1 MSKKIITLV
10 IVLIT
15 IALIGLVGIQIYWIK
30 NALAVKEANFDR
42 SVNEALTNVVYKLE
56 KLEVANR
63 IKNKIDKG
71 SPNLS
76 LYGAIDSLNNMF
88 VKEMESM
95 TYDFNIQKASYVNY
109 SSKKISVEYTE
120 TIPGKGKIYIDSSVI
135 IAGNNKDS
143 LKTIKKQEV
152 RPSSVP
158 EYYTPSNHFDSIS
171 DKIDKFLK
179 KSFLVNDVF
188 EEMFNYKYS
197 PTIEESI
204 EPVKLDSL
212 INSEL
217 KNKGIRTDYEYGIY
231 SPLKNELVYEKTGK
245 YHKDLIDNSVA
256 FNLFPSDLFRTPEY
270 LLIYFP
276 NKEKYLFTQTGL
288 MLSVAAILILLIILS
303 FIYTIRT
310 IIKQKRL
317 SEMKNDFINNMTHEF
332 KTPIS
337 TISLACQALTDE
349 DISKSEVL
357 YKNYLHVIGDENNR
371 LGIMAEKILQT
382 AILEKGQIKL
392 KKEPVDIHSVIKEI
406 FKNFNLQVAAKGGRI
421 ITFLE
426 ATNCIINADRIH
438 VTNVIYNLVDN
449 ANKYTPDNPIIS
461 VATENNDMGIYISV
475 EDNGIGISHANLK
488 KVFDK
493 LYRVHTGNVHNVKG
507 FGLGLSYVKTIV
519 EMHDGIVN
527 VESELKK
534 GSKFTI
540 YLPFGES
547 NIL

>member
-1 MSKKIITLV
+1 MNKKIISLV

-15 IALIGLVGIQIYWIK
+15 IALIGLVGMQIYWIK

-56 KLEVANR
+56 KLEVASR
-63 IKNKIDKG
+63 IKNKIYTG

-76 LYGAIDSLNNMF
+76 LYSTIDSLNNMF
-88 VKEMESM
+88 VEEMESM
-95 TYDFNIQKASYVNY
+95 TNDFNIQKASYINY
-109 SSKKISVEYTE
+109 TSKHISVEYTE
-120 TIPGKGKIYIDSSVI
+120 TIPGNGMMHIDSSQATI
-135 IAGNNKDS
+135 GDKD
-143 LKTIKKQEV
+143 TVKKQEI
-152 RPSSVP
+152 RPVSVP
-158 EYYTPSNHFDSIS
+158 EYYFPSNHFDSIS

-179 KSFLVNDVF
+179 KSFLVSDVF
-188 EEMFNYKYS
+188 EEMFNYKYFPS
-197 PTIEESI
+197 IEERI
-204 EPVKLDSL
+204 DPTKLDSL
-212 INSEL
+212 IKAEL
-217 KNKGIRTDYEYGIY
+217 GNKGIHTDFEYGIY
-231 SPLKNELVYEKTGK
+231 SPLKNELIIEKTGN
-245 YHKDLIDNSVA
+245 YHKELMDNSVA
-256 FNLFPSDLFRTPEY
+256 FNLFPSDLFRAPEY

-288 MLSVAAILILLIILS
+288 MLTVAAVLIIFIILS

-337 TISLACQALTDE
+337 TISLACQALTDNE
-349 DISKSEVL
+349 ISKTESL

-371 LGIMAEKILQT
+371 LGVMAEKILQT
-382 AILEKGQIKL
+382 AVLEKGQIKL

-406 FKNFNLQVAAKGGRI
+406 IKNISLQVEAKGGKI
-421 ITFLE
+421 ITDLVAF
-426 ATNCIINADRIH
+426 NSIINADRIH
-438 VTNVIYNLVDN
+438 ITNVIYNLVDN
-449 ANKYTPDNPIIS
+449 SIKYTYETPVIII
-461 VATENNDMGIYISV
+461 ATENNEPGIYISV

-493 LYRVHTGNVHNVKG
+493 LYRVPTGNVHNVKG
-507 FGLGLSYVKTIV
+507 FGLGLSYVKAIV
-519 EMHDGIVN
+519 EMHGGIVN
-527 VESELKK
+527 LESELKK

-547 NIL
+547 NIS

>member
-1 MSKKIITLV
+1 MSKKIISLV

-63 IKNKIDKG
+63 IKNKIDVG

-95 TYDFNIQKASYVNY
+95 TYDFNIQKASYINY
-109 SSKKISVEYTE
+109 TSKKVSVEYTE
-120 TIPGKGKIYIDSSVI
+120 TIPGNGLIHVDSSVI
-135 IAGNNKDS
+135 IAGNKDT
-143 LKTIKKQEV
+143 LKKQEV
-152 RPSSVP
+152 RPTSVP
-158 EYYTPSNHFDSIS
+158 EYYLPSNHFDSIS

-179 KSFLVNDVF
+179 KSFLVSDVF

-197 PTIEESI
+197 PTIEERI
-204 EPVKLDSL
+204 EPAKLDSL
-212 INSEL
+212 ISSEL
-217 KNKGIRTDYEYGIY
+217 KNKGIHTDYEYGIY
-231 SPLKNELVYEKTGK
+231 SPLKNELVNEKTGK
-245 YHKDLIDNSVA
+245 YHKELINNSVA
-256 FNLFPSDLFRTPEY
+256 FNLFPSDLFRAPEY

-288 MLSVAAILILLIILS
+288 MLTVAAFLILFIILS

-349 DISKSEVL
+349 DISKSEGL

-382 AILEKGQIKL
+382 AVLEKGQIKL
-392 KKEPVDIHSVIKEI
+392 KKEPIDIHTVVKEI
-406 FKNFNLQVAAKGGRI
+406 IKNIGLQVETKGGRI
-421 ITFLE
+421 ITDLA
-426 ATNCIINADRIH
+426 ATNSIINADRVHI
-438 VTNVIYNLVDN
+438 TNVIYNLVDN
-449 ANKYTPDNPIIS
+449 ANKYTPETPVIT
-461 VATENNDMGIYISV
+461 VATENNESGIYISV
-475 EDNGIGISHANLK
+475 EDNGIGISHANMK

-493 LYRVHTGNVHNVKG
+493 LYRVPTGNVHNVKG

-519 EMHDGIVN
+519 EMHDGVVN

>member
-1 MSKKIITLV
+1 MSRKIISLV

-15 IALIGLVGIQIYWIK
+15 IALIGLVGMQIYWIK

-56 KLEVANR
+56 KLEVASR
-63 IKNKIDKG
+63 IKNKINSG
-71 SPNLS
+71 SPNVS
-76 LYGAIDSLNNMF
+76 LYSTIDSLNNMF
-88 VKEMESM
+88 VEEMESM
-95 TYDFNIQKASYVNY
+95 TNDFNIQKASYINY
-109 SSKKISVEYTE
+109 TSKHVSVEYTE
-120 TIPGKGKIYIDSSVI
+120 TIPGNGVMHIDSNQVI
-135 IAGNNKDS
+135 ISNKD
-143 LKTIKKQEV
+143 TVKKQEV
-152 RPSSVP
+152 RPVSVP
-158 EYYTPSNHFDSIS
+158 EYYFPSNHFDSIS

-179 KSFLVNDVF
+179 KSFLVSDVF

-197 PTIEESI
+197 PSIEERI
-204 EPVKLDSL
+204 EPAKLDSL
-212 INSEL
+212 IKAEL
-217 KNKGIRTDYEYGIY
+217 ENKGIRTDFEYGIY
-231 SPLKNELVYEKTGK
+231 SPLKNELVIEKTGS
-245 YHKDLIDNSVA
+245 YHKELINNSVA
-256 FNLFPSDLFRTPEY
+256 FNLFPSDLFRAPEY

-288 MLSVAAILILLIILS
+288 MLTVAAFLIIFIILS

-349 DISKSEVL
+349 DVSKTELL

-371 LGIMAEKILQT
+371 LGVMAEKILQT
-382 AILEKGQIKL
+382 AVLEKGQIKL

-406 FKNFNLQVAAKGGRI
+406 IKNISLHVEAKGGRI
-421 ITFLE
+421 ITCLV
-426 ATNCIINADRIH
+426 ASNSIINADRIH
-438 VTNVIYNLVDN
+438 ITNVIYNLFDN
-449 ANKYTPDNPIIS
+449 AIKYTHGKPVITI
-461 VATENNDMGIYISV
+461 VTENNEPGIYISV
-475 EDNGIGISHANLK
+475 EDNGIGISHSNLK

-493 LYRVHTGNVHNVKG
+493 LYRVPTGNVHNVKG
-507 FGLGLSYVKTIV
+507 FGLGLSYVKAIV
-519 EMHDGIVN
+519 EMHKGVVN
-527 VESELKK
+527 LESELKK

-547 NIL
+547 NIS